1 MWAHCNFRK
10 ENSTSDGDCI
20 QGWIDVKHA
29 KVGKFV
35 QLLDLGKEFWEVT
48 FVGSTSKVDP
58 SIANR
63 TWSNNI

>member
-10 ENSTSDGDCI
+10 KNSVGDEKCT

-29 KVGKFV
+29 KVGNFV
-35 QLLDLGKEFWEVT
+35 QLLEYGKDFWEIT
-48 FVGSTSKVDP
+48 FVGSISKTDP

-63 TWSNNI
+63 TWNNNI

>member
-1 MWAHCNFRK
+1 MWAHCTFRK
-10 ENSTSDGDCI
+10 ENSKSDGDCT

-29 KVGKFV
+29 KKGLFV
-35 QLLDLGKEFWEVT
+35 QLLDFGKEFWEVT
-48 FVGSTSKVDP
+48 FVGSTSAVDP